1 VCIITHIDNNTRRA
15 MDSKTLIKM
24 LEADGWK
31 LVRIVGSHHHFKKK
45 GVREL
50 ISFQHP
56 EKDLP
61 TGTLNKLLK
70 IAGFK

>member
-1 VCIITHIDNNTRRA
+1 
-15 MDSKTLIKM
+15 MDSKTLKKL
-24 LEADGWK
+24 LEDDGWK
-31 LVRIVGSHHHFKKK
+31 LVRIKGSHHQFKKK
-45 GVREL
+45 GVAAL

>member
-1 VCIITHIDNNTRRA
+1 
-15 MDSKTLIKM
+15 MDSKALIKM

-31 LVRIVGSHHHFKKK
+31 LVRVVGSHHHFKKA
-45 GVREL
+45 GVAKL
-50 ISFQHP
+50 ISVQHP

>member
-1 VCIITHIDNNTRRA
+1 
-15 MDSKTLIKM
+15 MDSKTLIKK

-31 LVRIVGSHHHFKKK
+31 LMRVVGSHHHFRKPGNPK
-45 GVREL
+45 L
-50 ISFQHP
+50 ISVQHP